1 VGLGID
7 AGLANL
13 FAHHLLTE
21 FGHVISPWVQ
31 TIRAGS

>member
-1 VGLGID
+1 VRLGVD
-7 AGLANL
+7 AGLANF

-31 TIRAGS
+31 TMYAGS